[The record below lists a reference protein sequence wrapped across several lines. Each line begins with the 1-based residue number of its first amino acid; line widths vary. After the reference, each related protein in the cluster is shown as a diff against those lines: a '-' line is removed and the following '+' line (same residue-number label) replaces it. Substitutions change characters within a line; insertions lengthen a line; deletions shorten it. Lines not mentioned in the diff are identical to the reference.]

1 MQKEMINTD
10 QFDADLTGMAKASII
25 FILVT
30 LNIPIE
36 QVGFLL
42 GLVFVDSFFG
52 VIREVKLKSPLS
64 WERFIWGIISKLA
77 IMLIPFVIATF
88 GLVFKVQLA
97 YLVQLFIYIIAA
109 NDVISV
115 ITNIASI
122 RSGVKYKNVD
132 FIEKGIHYLTS
143 FFINLIK
150 IKISKKDEAE

>member
-1 MQKEMINTD
+1 MDKEMLSTNTLD
-10 QFDADLTGMAKASII
+10 GDLTAIGKTGIV

-52 VIREVKLKSPLS
+52 VIREIKLKSPLS
-64 WERFIWGIISKLA
+64 WERFIWGITSKLA

-115 ITNIASI
+115 ITNISSI
-122 RSGVKYKNVD
+122 RSGVRYKNVD
-132 FIEKGIHYLTS
+132 FIEKGIHYLTNIFTNMVTNILKNGKS
-143 FFINLIK
+143 
-150 IKISKKDEAE
+150 

>member
-64 WERFIWGIISKLA
+64 WERFIWGITSKLA

-88 GLVFKVQLA
+88 GLVFKVQLV

-115 ITNIASI
+115 ITNISSI

-132 FIEKGIHYLTS
+132 FIEKGIHYLTAT
-143 FFINLIK
+143 FTTMINNILK
-150 IKISKKDEAE
+150 NNGKS

>member
-1 MQKEMINTD
+1 MDKEMLSTNTVD
-10 QFDADLTGMAKASII
+10 GDLTAIGKTGIV

-64 WERFIWGIISKLA
+64 WEKFIWGITSKLA
-77 IMLIPFVIATF
+77 IMLIPFVVATF
-88 GLVFKVQLA
+88 GLVFKVQLV

-115 ITNIASI
+115 ITNISSI
-122 RSGVKYKNVD
+122 RSGVRYKNVD
-132 FIEKGIHYLTS
+132 FIEKAIHYLTNIFTNMVNNILKNNGKS
-143 FFINLIK
+143 
-150 IKISKKDEAE
+150 

>member
-1 MQKEMINTD
+1 MQKEMLTTE
-10 QFDADLTGMAKASII
+10 QFDGDLTAMAKAGII
-25 FILVT
+25 FIFMT

-52 VIREVKLKSPLS
+52 VIREIKLKSPLS
-64 WERFIWGIISKLA
+64 WERFIWGITSKLA

-115 ITNIASI
+115 ITNISSI
-122 RSGVKYKNVD
+122 GQAV
-132 FIEKGIHYLTS
+132 
-143 FFINLIK
+143 
-150 IKISKKDEAE
+150 

>member
-1 MQKEMINTD
+1 MDKEMLSTNTVD
-10 QFDADLTGMAKASII
+10 GDLTAIGKTGIV

-64 WERFIWGIISKLA
+64 WEKFIWGITSKLA
-77 IMLIPFVIATF
+77 IMLIPFVVATF
-88 GLVFKVQLA
+88 GLVFKVQLV

-115 ITNIASI
+115 ITNISSI
-122 RSGVKYKNVD
+122 RSGVRYKNVD
-132 FIEKGIHYLTS
+132 FIEKGIHYLTNIFTNMVTNILKNGKS
-143 FFINLIK
+143 
-150 IKISKKDEAE
+150 

>member
-1 MQKEMINTD
+1 MDKEMLSTNTLD
-10 QFDADLTGMAKASII
+10 GDLTAIGKTGIV

-52 VIREVKLKSPLS
+52 VIREIKLKSPLS
-64 WERFIWGIISKLA
+64 WERFIWGITSKLA

-88 GLVFKVQLA
+88 GLVFKVQLV

-115 ITNIASI
+115 ITNISSI
-122 RSGVKYKNVD
+122 RSGVRYKNVD
-132 FIEKGIHYLTS
+132 FIEKGIHYLTNIFTNMVTNILKNGKS
-143 FFINLIK
+143 
-150 IKISKKDEAE
+150 

>member
-1 MQKEMINTD
+1 MDKEMLSTNTLD
-10 QFDADLTGMAKASII
+10 GDLTAIAKTGIV

-52 VIREVKLKSPLS
+52 VIREVKLKAKLS
-64 WERFIWGIISKLA
+64 WERFIWGITSKLA

-115 ITNIASI
+115 ITNISSI
-122 RSGVKYKNVD
+122 RSGKRFKNVD
-132 FIEKGIHYLTS
+132 FIEKAIHYLTETFTNMVTNILKNGKS
-143 FFINLIK
+143 
-150 IKISKKDEAE
+150 

>member
-1 MQKEMINTD
+1 MLSTNTLD
-10 QFDADLTGMAKASII
+10 GDLTAIGKTGIV

-64 WERFIWGIISKLA
+64 WERFIWGITSKLA

-115 ITNIASI
+115 ITNISSI
-122 RSGVKYKNVD
+122 RSGVRYKNVD
-132 FIEKGIHYLTS
+132 FIEKGIHYLTNIFTNMVTNILKNGKS
-143 FFINLIK
+143 
-150 IKISKKDEAE
+150 

>member
-1 MQKEMINTD
+1 MINTD
-10 QFDADLTGMAKASII
+10 TLDSELTALGKGGIVFI
-25 FILVT
+25 FMT
-30 LNIPIE
+30 LKIPIE

-64 WERFIWGIISKLA
+64 WSRFIWGISSKIA
-77 IMLIPFVIATF
+77 IMLIPFVVATF
-88 GLVFKVQLA
+88 GLVFKVNLV
-97 YLVQLFIYIIAA
+97 YLVQLFIYIIAS

-122 RSGVKYKNVD
+122 RSGTRYKNVD

-143 FFINLIK
+143 VFTNMVNNIL
-150 IKISKKDEAE
+150 KKNGES